1 MFGSESLP
9 WSCFAGWRGLMF
21 FCTISFSF
29 SAVPPSLS
37 RSYQVSIDAIPP
49 PEHWNPGWMTRMK
62 HLDVREHLAYLNSYV
77 ARVKSIQTDI
87 EWQRV
92 CGRDTLEAER
102 ELQSVG

>member
-1 MFGSESLP
+1 
-9 WSCFAGWRGLMF
+9 
-21 FCTISFSF
+21 
-29 SAVPPSLS
+29 
-37 RSYQVSIDAIPP
+37 
-49 PEHWNPGWMTRMK
+49 MTRMK

-102 ELQSVG
+102 ELQLVG